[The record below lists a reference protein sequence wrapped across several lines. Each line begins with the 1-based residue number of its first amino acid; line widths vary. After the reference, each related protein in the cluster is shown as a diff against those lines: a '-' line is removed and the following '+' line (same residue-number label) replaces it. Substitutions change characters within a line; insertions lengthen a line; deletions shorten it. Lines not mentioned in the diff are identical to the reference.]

1 MTRMKLSLS
10 MIAAASM
17 AFLAMTAA
25 SAHAKQIKFSGKHPI
40 PKAVEGEFCY
50 IDAPHVHVYEP
61 EHPKVLYRVHD
72 DYYHFVGDPVAF
84 GYDGPKHSYYG
95 HHPVAVDPSIHVDVD
110 VGVDPV
116 TEYCYLDG
124 PHFHHHAPPANITFE
139 LKGGA
144 YWYIGK
150 YPPHYHKHKKLYVQ
164 INIIYKPIVYVR
176 PVIVVEPPVG
186 YLGPI
191 IDVHIDIGV
200 GVPGVI
206 IEHPHVHHKHK
217 HYKHKK
223 HKKHKWK
230 H

>member
-1 MTRMKLSLS
+1 MSLS
-10 MIAAASM
+10 VAAVT
-17 AFLAMTAA
+17 LALAAVTPA
-25 SAHAKQIKFSGKHPI
+25 SAHAKQVKFSGKHPI

-50 IDAPHVHVYEP
+50 IETPHVHVYEP
-61 EHPKVLYRVHD
+61 EDARVLYREHD
-72 DYYHFVGDPVAF
+72 DYHHFVGDPVAF
-84 GYDGPKHSYYG
+84 GYDGPKHTYYG
-95 HHPVAVDPSIHVDVD
+95 HHPLVIDPSIHHAVDV
-110 VGVDPV
+110 VPT
-116 TEYCYLDG
+116 TEFCYLDG
-124 PHFHHHAPPANITFE
+124 PHFHHATPPAGIDFE

-191 IDVHIDIGV
+191 IDVHIDVGI

-223 HKKHKWK
+223 HKWK
-230 H
+230 